1 MHKDLAQISN
11 AQGIYRTLALLA
23 ILSHKPV
30 GNETNKYSP
39 EKEDHKADKQVNV
52 GDVGVKDECMVSPR

>member
-1 MHKDLAQISN
+1 MHKDLAQISK
-11 AQGIYRTLALLA
+11 AQGIYQTLALLA

-30 GNETNKYSP
+30 GNETVKYSP

-52 GDVGVKDECMVSPR
+52 GDVDVKDECMASPR

>member
-1 MHKDLAQISN
+1 MHKDLAQISK

-30 GNETNKYSP
+30 GNETSKYSP
-39 EKEDHKADKQVNV
+39 EKEDHKADEQVNV
-52 GDVGVKDECMVSPR
+52 GDVGVKDKFIASPR

>member
-1 MHKDLAQISN
+1 MHKDLAQISK

-30 GNETNKYSP
+30 GNETSKYSP
-39 EKEDHKADKQVNV
+39 KRDSHTTDEQVNV
-52 GDVGVKDECMVSPR
+52 GDVGVKDKFIASPR